1 MDKKVSI
8 IVPIYNVEKY
18 ICECVQSLI
27 SQSYKNIE
35 IILVDDSSPDSC
47 GKICDEFAEKDSRIT
62 VIHKPNGGAAS
73 ARNVGI
79 DHATGD
85 YICFVD
91 SDDTVETNYVKTL
104 IDALGDGDM
113 AMCGFYMHTR
123 SGSSAESIVPGSYG
137 REAFIK
143 RFLDDWSCSC
153 LWNKI
158 FRKDAIG
165 DLRMEEGHRV
175 DDEFFTY
182 RVALNCYKITIT
194 DECLYHYRLRSSSVM
209 QDCDD
214 AKERMMLD
222 RISYI
227 TARYETV
234 SSALPEL
241 KEAYFRDAADTL
253 CRYWIHSLNMPTAQK
268 QIRRWVWR
276 HSFELILIG
285 KIGIGLLRCFLL
297 SRPMYCGEPN
307 TLQRPNEEYF
317 D

>member
-158 FRKDAIG
+158 FHKDAIG

-175 DDEFFTY
+175 DDEFFT
-182 RVALNCYKITIT
+182 
-194 DECLYHYRLRSSSVM
+194 
-209 QDCDD
+209 
-214 AKERMMLD
+214 
-222 RISYI
+222 
-227 TARYETV
+227 
-234 SSALPEL
+234 
-241 KEAYFRDAADTL
+241 
-253 CRYWIHSLNMPTAQK
+253 
-268 QIRRWVWR
+268 
-276 HSFELILIG
+276 
-285 KIGIGLLRCFLL
+285 
-297 SRPMYCGEPN
+297 
-307 TLQRPNEEYF
+307 
-317 D
+317 